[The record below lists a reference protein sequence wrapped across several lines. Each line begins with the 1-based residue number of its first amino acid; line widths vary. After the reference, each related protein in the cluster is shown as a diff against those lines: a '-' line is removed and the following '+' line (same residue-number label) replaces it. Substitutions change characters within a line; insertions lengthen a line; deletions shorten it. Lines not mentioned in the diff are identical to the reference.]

1 MGTTVNILKATHK
14 AAANLLGQIES
25 STGQGKV
32 DTLNTLKEALLAH
45 VGEENRIV
53 KEAMGK
59 PNATESFKSSAQNF
73 VNELDALAKKALL
86 PFFNKYSSASLVNS
100 PDFSKD
106 LQGIKKALADR
117 IAYEESN
124 FYPELEKAG
133 Y

>member
-1 MGTTVNILKATHK
+1 M
-14 AAANLLGQIES
+14 
-25 STGQGKV
+25 
-32 DTLNTLKEALLAH
+32 LAH

-106 LQGIKKALADR
+106 LQGIKKPSQTGLHTK
-117 IAYEESN
+117 
-124 FYPELEKAG
+124 KAISTQNLKRLVIKTRW
-133 Y
+133 